1 MWFKSSPC
9 AFARLMCVRSCPAH
23 AVLRELAFVA
33 TTGVALLTPA
43 NAPQAQTWPFLSTAP
58 AAVTA
63 PDDAVLDAPAM
74 LGAKTKVPPPANA
87 PATAVADATA
97 LAGDTTR
104 TRFVIGLE
112 KAAQFQVFS
121 LQNPNRVIVELPDLK
136 LQLPQINGS
145 APVGLVQSFRGGL
158 SAPGKMRIVIDVTG
172 PVVVEKATIEKAK
185 DASQSPRLVLEIV
198 PVDPSKPA
206 QANARKAIVSGASG
220 LGAAG
225 LQPPVPRPAQRPN
238 DQATNIYKP
247 IIVIDPGHGGHDSGA
262 QRNGTIEKDV
272 VLAFSLKLREKL
284 QATGRYKVLMTR
296 ENDSFVDLD
305 ARRDFADRSKAA
317 LFIAVHAD
325 YAGSDARGATIYSLR
340 DNVANELQRAA
351 RGHASADVLS
361 NKELETV
368 KTAAE
373 SDVGAVKGFLTDLA
387 LKELAVN
394 KERTKSFAG
403 AVVETMGATTNMM
416 NNPDREAGFRVLK
429 SAKMP
434 SVLIELAYVSNRA
447 DAANLKSDSWRDKV
461 TGSIQSA
468 VDNYFS
474 YHGSRLPM

>member
-1 MWFKSSPC
+1 MRVLDGRAV
-9 AFARLMCVRSCPAH
+9 AFAAAAALG
-23 AVLRELAFVA
+23 L
-33 TTGVALLTPA
+33 LLTGA
-43 NAPQAQTWPFLSTAP
+43 DTRAQQNLPTVDA
-58 AAVTA
+58 
-63 PDDAVLDAPAM
+63 DDDVLPGPAM
-74 LGAKTKVPPPANA
+74 LGGKKAGAKS
-87 PATAVADATA
+87 DATGGVQTA
-97 LAGDTTR
+97 LGGDARR

-112 KAAQFQVFS
+112 RAAEFQVFS
-121 LQNPNRVIVELPDLK
+121 LANPNRVIVELPDLK
-136 LQLPQINGS
+136 LQLPQMTGD

-158 SAPGKMRIVIDVTG
+158 SAPGKMRIVIDVTA
-172 PVVVEKATIEKAK
+172 PVVVEKAVIEKAK
-185 DASQSPRLVLEIV
+185 DAGHNPRLVLEIV
-198 PVDPSKPA
+198 PVETGVKAAAAQRKPLP
-206 QANARKAIVSGASG
+206 GAASSG

-225 LQPPVPRPAQRPN
+225 VQPPLPRPAQRPTEN
-238 DQATNIYKP
+238 SAHVYKP

-262 QRNGTIEKDV
+262 QKFGTVEKDV

-284 QATGRYKVLMTR
+284 EQSGRYKILMTR
-296 ENDSFVDLD
+296 DTDKFVELD
-305 ARRDFADRSKAA
+305 ERRDYADRAKAA

-340 DNVANELQRAA
+340 DTVANELQRAA
-351 RGHASADVLS
+351 RGHAGADVLS
-361 NKELETV
+361 TKELETV

-373 SDVGAVKGFLTDLA
+373 GDVGAVRNFLTDLA

-434 SVLIELAYVSNRA
+434 SVLIELAYVTNRA
-447 DAANLKSDSWRDKV
+447 DAANLRSDSWRDKV
-461 TGSIQSA
+461 TGSILSA

-474 YHGSRLPM
+474 YHSSRLPM

>member
-1 MWFKSSPC
+1 MAFEYVPR
-9 AFARLMCVRSCPAH
+9 AFARFEAWNARSRHAPAI
-23 AVLRELAFVA
+23 AGLALLLSA
-33 TTGVALLTPA
+33 TTLE
-43 NAPQAQTWPFLSTAP
+43 AQQWPFMSAP
-58 AAVTA
+58 GAAA
-63 PDDAVLDAPAM
+63 PVEDAVLDGPAM
-74 LGAKTKVPPPANA
+74 LGAKTKAAAAETV
-87 PATAVADATA
+87 TA

-112 KAAQFQVFS
+112 KSAQFQVFS
-121 LQNPNRVIVELPDLK
+121 LSNPNRVIVELPDLK
-136 LQLPQINGS
+136 LQLPQISGT

-185 DASQSPRLVLEIV
+185 DASHSARLVLEIV
-198 PVDPSKPA
+198 PVDAAAKTA
-206 QANARKAIVSGASG
+206 QGSVKKAIVSGASG

-262 QRNGTIEKDV
+262 QRHGAVEKDV
-272 VLAFSLKLREKL
+272 VLAFSLKLRDKL
-284 QATGRYKVLMTR
+284 NATGRYKVLMTR
-296 ENDSFVDLD
+296 ESDSFVDLD

-351 RGHASADVLS
+351 RGHVSAEVLS

-403 AVVETMGATTNMM
+403 AVVETMGATTSMM

-434 SVLIELAYVSNRA
+434 SVLIELAYVTNRA
-447 DAANLKSDSWRDKV
+447 DAANLKSDAWRDKV
-461 TGSIQSA
+461 SGSILTA

>member
-1 MWFKSSPC
+1 MWIVSSTRVS
-9 AFARLMCVRSCPAH
+9 ARSMSV
-23 AVLRELAFVA
+23 VLRPLMALATA
-33 TTGVALLTPA
+33 GLTTMISAGAL
-43 NAPQAQTWPFLSTAP
+43 QAQQWPFLPATA
-58 AAVTA
+58 AAPVTEET
-63 PDDAVLDAPAM
+63 VLDGPAM
-74 LGAKTKVPPPANA
+74 LGAKTKTPAVPNP
-87 PATAVADATA
+87 VDATIV
-97 LAGDTTR
+97 AGDTTR

-112 KAAQFQVFS
+112 KAVEFQVFS
-121 LQNPNRVIVELPDLK
+121 LSNPNRVIVELPDLK
-136 LQLPQINGS
+136 LQLPQISGA

-185 DASQSPRLVLEIV
+185 DGSRTPRLVLEIV
-198 PVDPSKPA
+198 PVDSLSKAA
-206 QANARKAIVSGASG
+206 QASAKKAIVSGASG
-220 LGAAG
+220 LGAG
-225 LQPPVPRPAQRPN
+225 GVQPPVPRPAQRPSEN
-238 DQATNIYKP
+238 ATNIYKP

-262 QRNGTIEKDV
+262 QRNGAIEKDV

-296 ENDSFVDLD
+296 ESDTFVELD
-305 ARRDFADRSKAA
+305 ERREYADRSKAA

-351 RGHASADVLS
+351 RGHVGAEVLS

-373 SDVGAVKGFLTDLA
+373 GDVSAVKGFLTDLA
-387 LKELAVN
+387 IKELAVN

-403 AVVETMGATTNMM
+403 AVVETMGATTSMM
-416 NNPDREAGFRVLK
+416 NNPDREASFRVLK

-447 DAANLKSDSWRDKV
+447 DAANLKSDSWREKV
-461 TGSIQSA
+461 TGSIQTA

>member
-1 MWFKSSPC
+1 MSF
-9 AFARLMCVRSCPAH
+9 
-23 AVLRELAFVA
+23 AFVPRTVARFALEVSRPLAVAVGLA
-33 TTGVALLTPA
+33 TLFSA
-43 NAPQAQTWPFLSTAP
+43 NAAEAQFWPFTSTAAATAP
-58 AAVTA
+58 AEPVPVATQ
-63 PDDAVLDAPAM
+63 DAVLDAPAM
-74 LGAKTKVPPPANA
+74 LGAKTKAGPTVID
-87 PATAVADATA
+87 TTA
-97 LAGDTTR
+97 LGGDTNR

-112 KAAQFQVFS
+112 KAAEFQVFS
-121 LQNPNRVIVELPDLK
+121 LSNPNRVIVELPDLK
-136 LQLPQINGS
+136 LQLPQISGS

-158 SAPGKMRIVIDVTG
+158 SAPGKMRVVIDVTG

-185 DASQSPRLVLEIV
+185 DNAHAARLVLEIV
-198 PVDPSKPA
+198 PVDASKPQHVA
-206 QANARKAIVSGASG
+206 GKKAVVGGPSG
-220 LGAAG
+220 LGAVG
-225 LQPPVPRPAQRPN
+225 VQPPLPRPAQRPGTN
-238 DQATNIYKP
+238 ATNIYKP

-296 ENDSFVDLD
+296 ENDSFVELD
-305 ARRDFADRSKAA
+305 DRRDFADRAKAS

-351 RGHASADVLS
+351 RGHVGSDILS
-361 NKELETV
+361 TKELETV

-373 SDVGAVKGFLTDLA
+373 SDVGAVKGFLADLA

-394 KERTKSFAG
+394 KERTKTFAG

-447 DAANLKSDSWRDKV
+447 DAANLKSDSWREKV
-461 TGSIQSA
+461 TGSIQTA

-474 YHGSRLPM
+474 YHASRLPM

>member
-1 MWFKSSPC
+1 MSFALVPRT
-9 AFARLMCVRSCPAH
+9 FARLVSVASRP
-23 AVLRELAFVA
+23 LAIAAGLMTFP
-33 TTGVALLTPA
+33 L
-43 NAPQAQTWPFLSTAP
+43 AQTAEAQFWPFTSVAP
-58 AAVTA
+58 AASVPA
-63 PDDAVLDAPAM
+63 VVPVSPPVEEAVLEAPAM
-74 LGAKTKVPPPANA
+74 LGAKPRAVAVAAPPAE
-87 PATAVADATA
+87 VATA
-97 LAGDTTR
+97 LAGDSNR

-112 KAAQFQVFS
+112 KAAEFQVFS
-121 LQNPNRVIVELPDLK
+121 LSNPNRVIVELPDLK
-136 LQLPQINGS
+136 LQLPQISGS

-185 DASQSPRLVLEIV
+185 DSAHSPRLVLEIV
-198 PVDPSKPA
+198 PVDAAKPA
-206 QANARKAIVSGASG
+206 HASAKKAIAGGPSG
-220 LGAAG
+220 LGAIG
-225 LQPPVPRPAQRPN
+225 VQPPLPRLAQRPGAN
-238 DQATNIYKP
+238 AANVYKP

-262 QRNGTIEKDV
+262 TRNGAIEKDV

-284 QATGRYKVLMTR
+284 QASGRYKVLMTR
-296 ENDSFVDLD
+296 DNDSFVDLD
-305 ARRDFADRSKAA
+305 DRRDFADRAKAS

-351 RGHASADVLS
+351 RGGVSAEVLS

-403 AVVETMGATTNMM
+403 AVVETMGATTSMM
-416 NNPDREAGFRVLK
+416 NNPDREASFRVLK

-447 DAANLKSDSWRDKV
+447 DAANLKSDAWRDKV
-461 TGSIQSA
+461 SGSIMTA

>member
-1 MWFKSSPC
+1 
-9 AFARLMCVRSCPAH
+9 
-23 AVLRELAFVA
+23 
-33 TTGVALLTPA
+33 
-43 NAPQAQTWPFLSTAP
+43 
-58 AAVTA
+58 
-63 PDDAVLDAPAM
+63 M
-74 LGAKTKVPPPANA
+74 LGAKPK
-87 PATAVADATA
+87 TAGVTASVDGTA

-112 KAAQFQVFS
+112 KAAEFQVFS
-121 LQNPNRVIVELPDLK
+121 LSNPNRVIVELPDLK
-136 LQLPQINGS
+136 LQLPQMSGTS
-145 APVGLVQSFRGGL
+145 SVGLVQSFRSGL

-172 PVVVEKATIEKAK
+172 PVVVEKASIEKLK
-185 DASQSPRLVLEIV
+185 DANRTPRLVLEIV
-198 PVDPSKPA
+198 PVDAASKSGHA
-206 QANARKAIVSGASG
+206 AGKKALVSGASG
-220 LGAAG
+220 LGAVG
-225 LQPPVPRPAQRPN
+225 VQPPVPRPAQRPSEHAN
-238 DQATNIYKP
+238 NIFKP

-262 QRNGTIEKDV
+262 QRNGAVEKDV

-284 QATGRYKVLMTR
+284 QATGRYKVVMTR
-296 ENDSFVDLD
+296 ETDTFVELD
-305 ARRDFADRSKAA
+305 ERRDLADRAKAA

-351 RGHASADVLS
+351 RGHMSAEVLS

-373 SDVGAVKGFLTDLA
+373 GDVGAVKGFLTDLA

-394 KERTKSFAG
+394 KERTKTFAG

-434 SVLIELAYVSNRA
+434 SVLIELAYVTNRA
-447 DAANLKSDSWRDKV
+447 DAANLKSDSWREKV
-461 TGSIQSA
+461 TGSIQTA